1 MIGLILMMKWLHL
14 YKMEIQKIKDGL
26 VNACFKQSP
35 KDFIPF
41 LLSKKVE
48 TEMPNKTRFYSFFK
62 QMLHC
67 AKQKSEGKWTL
78 RIEKTNWNKEKN
90 TLAYNFYD
98 EKHKYARLSIMLSE
112 QNDKIIL
119 ETMPF

>member
-1 MIGLILMMKWLHL
+1 MSLELTIIREKLTETCLN
-14 YKMEIQKIKDGL
+14 QR
-26 VNACFKQSP
+26 P

-41 LLSKKVE
+41 LLSEKVK

-62 QMLHC
+62 HMLNC
-67 AKQKSEGKWTL
+67 AKQKSVGNWTL
-78 RIEKTNWNKEKN
+78 KIEQTNWNKEKD

-98 EKHKYARLSIMLSE
+98 EKHKYARLSIMVTE
-112 QNDKIIL
+112 HNDKLTL

>member
-1 MIGLILMMKWLHL
+1 MSQELQFIKRCLIDTCINNNAK
-14 YKMEIQKIKDGL
+14 EFIKH
-26 VNACFKQSP
+26 
-35 KDFIPF
+35 

-62 QMLHC
+62 HMLNC
-67 AKQKSEGKWTL
+67 AKQKSVGKWTL
-78 RIEKTNWNKEKN
+78 RIEKTNWNKD

-98 EKHKYARLSIMLSE
+98 EKHKNARLSIMVTEHNNKLT
-112 QNDKIIL
+112 L

>member
-1 MIGLILMMKWLHL
+1 
-14 YKMEIQKIKDGL
+14 MEIQKIKNGL
-26 VNACFKQSP
+26 VNACVRQSP

-41 LLSKKVE
+41 LLSEKVK

-62 QMLHC
+62 QMLYS
-67 AKQKSEGKWTL
+67 AKLNSIGKWTL
-78 RIEKTNWNKEKN
+78 KIEQTNWNNGQN

-98 EKHKYARLSIMLSE
+98 EKHKYARLSIMITE
-112 QNDKIIL
+112 QNDKLTL

>member
-1 MIGLILMMKWLHL
+1 MMKWLHL
-14 YKMEIQKIKDGL
+14 YKMEIQKIINGL
-26 VNACFKQSP
+26 VSACVRQSP

-41 LLSKKVE
+41 LLSEKVE

-62 QMLHC
+62 QMLVC
-67 AKQKSEGKWTL
+67 AKQKSVGNWTL
-78 RIEKTNWNKEKN
+78 KIEQTNWNKGKD

-98 EKHKYARLSIMLSE
+98 EKHKYARLSIMVTE
-112 QNDKIIL
+112 KNDKLTL

>member
-1 MIGLILMMKWLHL
+1 MSLELTLIREKLT
-14 YKMEIQKIKDGL
+14 KICL
-26 VNACFKQSP
+26 NQRP

-41 LLSKKVE
+41 LLSEKVK

-62 QMLHC
+62 HMLSC
-67 AKQKSEGKWTL
+67 AKQKSVGKWTL
-78 RIEKTNWNKEKN
+78 RIEKTNWNNGLN

-98 EKHKYARLSIMLSE
+98 EKHKHARLSIMVTELD
-112 QNDKIIL
+112 DKLTL